1 MKNMIMKEWCILMMS
16 FLNDFLTFNQNA
28 FLSIFYFVFQNIWLI
43 LGLVSI
49 GYIFVAE
56 QLLDTENE
64 VRDEREIL

>member
-1 MKNMIMKEWCILMMS
+1 MMS

-28 FLSIFYFVFQNIWLI
+28 FLSIFYFVYQNIWLI

>member
-1 MKNMIMKEWCILMMS
+1 MMS

-28 FLSIFYFVFQNIWLI
+28 FLSIYYFVYQNIWLI

-49 GYIFVAE
+49 GYVFVAE

>member
-1 MKNMIMKEWCILMMS
+1 MMS

-28 FLSIFYFVFQNIWLI
+28 FLSIFYFVYQNIWLI

-56 QLLDTENE
+56 QLLVAEND

>member
-1 MKNMIMKEWCILMMS
+1 MMS

-49 GYIFVAE
+49 GYVFVAE

>member
-1 MKNMIMKEWCILMMS
+1 MMS

-28 FLSIFYFVFQNIWLI
+28 FLSIFYFVCQNIWLI

-49 GYIFVAE
+49 GYVFVAE

>member
-1 MKNMIMKEWCILMMS
+1 MDFIT
-16 FLNDFLTFNQNA
+16 DFLTFNQNA
-28 FLSIFYFVFQNIWLI
+28 FLSIFYFIYKNAWLI

-56 QLLDTENE
+56 QLMDKEND

>member
-1 MKNMIMKEWCILMMS
+1 MMS
-16 FLNDFLTFNQNA
+16 FMNDFLTFNQNA
-28 FLSIFYFVFQNIWLI
+28 FLSIFYFVYQNIWLI

>member
-1 MKNMIMKEWCILMMS
+1 MMS

-28 FLSIFYFVFQNIWLI
+28 FLSIFYFVYQNIWLI

-56 QLLDTENE
+56 QLLDNENE

>member
-1 MKNMIMKEWCILMMS
+1 MS

-28 FLSIFYFVFQNIWLI
+28 FLSIFYFVYQNIWLL

-56 QLLDTENE
+56 QLMDTENE

>member
-1 MKNMIMKEWCILMMS
+1 MMS
-16 FLNDFLTFNQNA
+16 FLNDFLSFNQNA
-28 FLSIFYFVFQNIWLI
+28 FLSIFYFVYQNIWLI

>member
-1 MKNMIMKEWCILMMS
+1 MMS

-28 FLSIFYFVFQNIWLI
+28 FLSIFYFVYQNIWLI

-56 QLLDTENE
+56 QLLNTENE

>member
-1 MKNMIMKEWCILMMS
+1 LDFIT
-16 FLNDFLTFNQNA
+16 DFLTFNQNA
-28 FLSIFYFVFQNIWLI
+28 FLSIFYFIYKNAWLI

-56 QLLDTENE
+56 QLMDKEND